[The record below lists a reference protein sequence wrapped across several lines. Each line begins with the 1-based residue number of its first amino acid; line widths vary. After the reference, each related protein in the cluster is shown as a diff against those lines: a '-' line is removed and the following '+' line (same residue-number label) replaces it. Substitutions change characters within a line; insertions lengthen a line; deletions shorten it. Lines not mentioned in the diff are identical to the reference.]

1 MITLNTNTV
10 RKWIYNE
17 SSGVEINKCT
27 NSISFKY
34 FSENGVIFS
43 PKFDGKS
50 AKTNNSVYYR
60 VCNQSEEQKWSLW
73 NRNPSGSSNSKT
85 LGLNINDRPTAF
97 ECRNWNRHQWEIPVS
112 GHGFLTNIK
121 EGWCL
126 HVNDINSDEES
137 NIVMGKCDGNAVI
150 KDISSIYNGK
160 SIISILGENKCLNS
174 INLMDPTTTDLKLN
188 ICNKNNDFQHWEIR
202 TTIRDCDSN
211 TALDYTEDGTFY
223 SIDIGDRKCMSA
235 SNSSSNINLK
245 TYNKSD
251 EQIWSVWDRNPYEIT
266 RLKTHT
272 KVKSEIPISGDG
284 FFKSLSK
291 GYCLF
296 VINNNRGTIVMR
308 QCNNNV
314 IIKDIKTSF
323 NKESIMS
330 PLNSKKG
337 LGLLESKGIK
347 LNMNTCDNSKNDQ
360 YWEICTKNPAS
371 N

>member
-1 MITLNTNTV
+1 M
-10 RKWIYNE
+10 
-17 SSGVEINKCT
+17 
-27 NSISFKY
+27 
-34 FSENGVIFS
+34 
-43 PKFDGKS
+43 
-50 AKTNNSVYYR
+50 A
-60 VCNQSEEQKWSLW
+60 
-73 NRNPSGSSNSKT
+73 
-85 LGLNINDRPTAF
+85 
-97 ECRNWNRHQWEIPVS
+97 
-112 GHGFLTNIK
+112 
-121 EGWCL
+121 
-126 HVNDINSDEES
+126 
-137 NIVMGKCDGNAVI
+137 
-150 KDISSIYNGK
+150 
-160 SIISILGENKCLNS
+160 
-174 INLMDPTTTDLKLN
+174 
-188 ICNKNNDFQHWEIR
+188 
-202 TTIRDCDSN
+202 IRDCDSN
-211 TALDYTEDGTFY
+211 TALDYTEDGTIY

-272 KVKSEIPISGDG
+272 VWIYNKKLNKCLISGSFFTYRPYIGNCSDEKKVKSEIPISGDG